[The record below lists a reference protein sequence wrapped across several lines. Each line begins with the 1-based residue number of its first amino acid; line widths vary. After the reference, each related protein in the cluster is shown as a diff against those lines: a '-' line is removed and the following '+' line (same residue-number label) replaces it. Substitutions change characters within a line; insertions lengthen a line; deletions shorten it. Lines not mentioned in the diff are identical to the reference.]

1 MYRVALLTVFGISL
15 PVNRQQAF
23 LLVLIV
29 ATASVC
35 LFVVLPFLQY
45 VLAAVIFGYVLYP
58 IHRRLEPH
66 LGGTVSPVVVITGL
80 IVAIVLPLG
89 YIVLVLYED
98 IREIA
103 SGGSSLD
110 LERAIEQL
118 QPALGS
124 QIPSSDGQ
132 EIRQNLAQEV
142 LSVLFGGPTEIFS
155 TATRSL
161 IGLLLTVFLVYYLLK
176 DGPAFVR
183 WAAGIA
189 PLDEA
194 VTRRLL
200 FKIDRTT
207 RGVIIS
213 HLSVAFLQGVLGGV
227 GLLVVGVSNVVFWTF
242 VMIVL
247 AMLPLIG
254 AFFVWGPAAAYLVSI
269 GQVGPGAFLAL
280 WGLTVVSLVDNYA
293 RPLIID
299 QSAQLN
305 PGIIL
310 VGVVGGLYSIGFTGL
325 FVGPIVFGVLA
336 ATLTAFRDD
345 YEALAYHTPPPKH
358 PDLDGELDWLIG
370 HQGPNRPADGTASN
384 GGSVAGG
391 ASSARKET
399 DTAAVDPDEPDDG
412 AAADNTESA
421 EGDSTTGDDLRQGS
435 TADDEDGADD
445 SESDTSPGNSG

>member
-1 MYRVALLTVFGISL
+1 L
-15 PVNRQQAF
+15 PV
-23 LLVLIV
+23 
-29 ATASVC
+29 
-35 LFVVLPFLQY
+35 LQY
-45 VLAAVIFGYVLYP
+45 VLAAIIFAYVLYP
-58 IHRRLEPH
+58 LHRQLEPH
-66 LGGTVSPVVVITGL
+66 LGRTLSPVVVITGL

-89 YIVLVLYED
+89 YIVLVLYQDLQEIEQGQSTLD
-98 IREIA
+98 IGMLIER
-103 SGGSSLD
+103 
-110 LERAIEQL
+110 LEPVLGEQL
-118 QPALGS
+118 Q
-124 QIPSSDGQ
+124 SSDGQ
-132 EIRQNLAQEV
+132 EIRQNVAGEAIK
-142 LSVLFGGPTEIFS
+142 VLFGGDGFAQAAS
-155 TATRSL
+155 TATRSM

-183 WAAGIA
+183 WIAGIA

-207 RGVIIS
+207 RGVIVS

-227 GLLVVGVSNVVFWTF
+227 GLLVVGIPNVVFWTF

-254 AFFVWGPAAAYLVSI
+254 AFFVWGPAAVYLVAI
-269 GQVGPGAFLAL
+269 GQVGPGVFLGL

-325 FVGPIVFGVLA
+325 FVGPIIFGVLA

-345 YEALAYHTPPPKH
+345 YEALAYDTPPPEH
-358 PDLDGELDWLIG
+358 PDLDGELEWLIG
-370 HQGPNRPADGTASN
+370 HQGAYRPADGRTHD
-384 GGSVAGG
+384 GGPIAGG
-391 ASSARKET
+391 VSSAKKEP
-399 DTAAVDPDEPDDG
+399 DLAAEASDDEGQDVEAEQEASAAVDSTTDDETVTEADAEIHDDGPDD
-412 AAADNTESA
+412 T
-421 EGDSTTGDDLRQGS
+421 DSGPRHAGS
-435 TADDEDGADD
+435 E
-445 SESDTSPGNSG
+445 